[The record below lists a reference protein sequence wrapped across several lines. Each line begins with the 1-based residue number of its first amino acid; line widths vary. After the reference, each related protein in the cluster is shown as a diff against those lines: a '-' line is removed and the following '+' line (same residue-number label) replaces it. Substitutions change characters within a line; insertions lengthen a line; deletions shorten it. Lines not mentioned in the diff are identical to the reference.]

1 MGPQSPFLILF
12 KTGPEGASGSSGGG
26 GGASSNSDVGSSS
39 NNTIDGTA
47 LIAKNLEVSKD
58 LEVNS
63 LIPKCDLQPSVID
76 AIKQRFPL
84 KDPRNVPESVVLYVS

>member
-12 KTGPEGASGSSGGG
+12 KTGPEGASGSSGG